1 MKLSDYAK
9 QQGVR
14 YETAWRWF
22 RDGKIAGHR
31 VGKHTIVRLSPTK
44 LEASEDNPATDYEQA
59 MARFAEV
66 QALEKKIAA
75 FNPVCYS
82 KLLTHGQK
90 MPRAIILMHG
100 MTNCPE
106 QYVQLAPLFFERGY
120 NVLVPL
126 MPCNGLADPDTEA
139 LKNVTAEQ
147 LIDCCNTAVDIGR
160 GLGDH
165 LTFAGLS
172 VGGTMAA
179 WVAQN
184 RAVVDQAVL
193 IAPEFTIARGV
204 GVLLSRL
211 IMYLFLVMPNVM
223 TQRFRPFTGA
233 VGHNYHGFATRG
245 LGQMMRL
252 GFSVYD
258 AARIKK
264 PAAQSILVIT
274 NAADTAV
281 NNDITQKLAARWKAN
296 SFEQLKTYEFEVSHH
311 LIHDIIDPN
320 QQKQQTALVY
330 PILLDLIAP

>member
-1 MKLSDYAK
+1 ML
-9 QQGVR
+9 
-14 YETAWRWF
+14 
-22 RDGKIAGHR
+22 IAAIASFAELVTGS
-31 VGKHTIVRLSPTK
+31 IVRLSSTK
-44 LEASEDNPATDYEQA
+44 LEAPVDDPAADYEKA
-59 MARFAEV
+59 TARFAEV

-82 KLLTHGQK
+82 KLLTHGRK

-126 MPCNGLADPDTEA
+126 MPCNGLADPDTQA
-139 LKNVTAEQ
+139 LKDITAEQ

-179 WVAQN
+179 WVAQK
-184 RAVVDQAVL
+184 RADVNQVVL
-193 IAPEFTIARGV
+193 ISPEFTISRSV

-211 IMYLFLVMPNVM
+211 IMYLFLLMPNVM
-223 TQRFRPFTGA
+223 TQQLRPFTGA

-258 AARIKK
+258 AARTMK
-264 PAAQSILVIT
+264 PAAQSVVVIT

-281 NNDITQKLAARWKAN
+281 NNGITQKLMNRWKAN
-296 SFEQLKTYEFEVSHH
+296 GFGRVKTYEFAASHH

-320 QQKQQTALVY
+320 QKEQQTAFVY
-330 PILLDLIAP
+330 PILLDVIAPSAQV